1 MTSLPFLDDLQ
12 AAAHDAEAAE
22 AAFRRSAAARIAA
35 LEQERAFAFRR
46 VNFMRAIAD
55 AVAAAEDEDAA
66 VAHASA
72 TLRARLGWTSDS
84 EARSAVL
91 ARFAPVAEALF
102 VALAPEAD
110 RAANREA
117 AVADVRAALA
127 SFETWYDETH
137 AKPFWTLFEHY
148 IPETPL
154 VDF

>member
-1 MTSLPFLDDLQ
+1 MTPLPFLDELQ

-22 AAFRRSAAARIAA
+22 AAFRRNAAARIAA

-46 VNFMRAIAD
+46 VNFMRAVAE
-55 AVAAAEDEDAA
+55 AVASVEDEDAA

-72 TLRARLGWTSDS
+72 ALRARLGWSSDS
-84 EARSAVL
+84 EARSSVV

-102 VALAPEAD
+102 LALPSEAD
-110 RAANREA
+110 PPASP
-117 AVADVRAALA
+117 ADVRAALA
-127 SFETWYDETH
+127 SFEAWYAETH
-137 AKPFWTLFEHY
+137 TKPFWALFEHY

>member
-1 MTSLPFLDDLQ
+1 MTPLPFLDELQ

-22 AAFRRSAAARIAA
+22 AAFRRNAAARIAA

-46 VNFMRAIAD
+46 VNFMRAVAE
-55 AVAAAEDEDAA
+55 AVASAEDKDAA

-72 TLRARLGWTSDS
+72 ALRARLGWTSDS
-84 EARSAVL
+84 EARTAVVV
-91 ARFAPVAEALF
+91 RFAPVAEALF
-102 VALAPEAD
+102 LALPSEAD
-110 RAANREA
+110 RPASP
-117 AVADVRAALA
+117 ADVRAALA
-127 SFETWYDETH
+127 SFEAWYDETH